1 MADPGNAMTLDDRVV
16 KVNEA
21 MRKVGD
27 ILRRGSC
34 RRVSTPASG
43 VLEMIVIGPGY
54 GVLVATGS
62 SYGIV
67 DRVFD
72 RNRPLLGLFMPM
84 EVGIISYEDVLSQ
97 VGDPLLSALL
107 RDPCTAT

>member
-1 MADPGNAMTLDDRVV
+1 M
-16 KVNEA
+16 
-21 MRKVGD
+21 
-27 ILRRGSC
+27 
-34 RRVSTPASG
+34 
-43 VLEMIVIGPGY
+43 
-54 GVLVATGS
+54 VAVGS

-72 RNRPLLGLFMPM
+72 RNSSLLGLFMPM

-107 RDPCTAT
+107 GDPCTAT

>member
-1 MADPGNAMTLDDRVV
+1 M
-16 KVNEA
+16 
-21 MRKVGD
+21 
-27 ILRRGSC
+27 
-34 RRVSTPASG
+34 
-43 VLEMIVIGPGY
+43 
-54 GVLVATGS
+54 GS

-72 RNRPLLGLFMPM
+72 RNSPLLGLFTPM

-107 RDPCTAT
+107 RGPCTAT